1 MTVSA
6 PTVIASRGSARERSP
21 AGSRGSSRGGVR
33 TMPSVLCGPPSQR
46 SGSASEPGEPVSDA
60 GHGQDV
66 SGLRRVWLDLAPEV
80 ADVDVDHPRLDGVLV
95 APDRAEDPLS
105 GEHLAGVRGQ
115 VGEKVELGMGEDDV
129 PIGAGNTPLGRV
141 DDQVSKHQP
150 AVRRLVVAAQLPCLA
165 RVGPDPGEEL
175 AWTERLGDIVVG
187 PDLET
192 EDDIDL
198 VVLGAEDDHRHPV
211 ARAADLPAD
220 VEPGEVG
227 EHEIEHDDVRVED
240 LQAGKRLGRAFSFL
254 HGVAFA
260 LARSTHRPTNQC
272 VVVDNEHPHL
282 LSIHAYSLEVAPR
295 HSGGSQPRSEQRR
308 VGTIRADSN
317 TDRPLRHGLHSQ
329 NWRPAPVQT
338 QGSLRDGGLATL
350 LQSMQ
355 AERATG
361 TLTIDNGGDSCALYF
376 LFGHLFHA
384 SGPGGQGEEV
394 VIDAL
399 AWDDGSF
406 QFDPRAKLPAEETI
420 KASPAELI
428 AASESRHAPAAAA
441 TTGASSW
448 PEASSA
454 YSVPDSSSAPAS
466 RLPAPIEEPA
476 YAIAPAASSEAT
488 ADSYASSSAP
498 EPEPEP
504 APMAEFQPAPLPAPR
519 PLA

>member
-1 MTVSA
+1 M
-6 PTVIASRGSARERSP
+6 
-21 AGSRGSSRGGVR
+21 
-33 TMPSVLCGPPSQR
+33 
-46 SGSASEPGEPVSDA
+46 
-60 GHGQDV
+60 
-66 SGLRRVWLDLAPEV
+66 
-80 ADVDVDHPRLDGVLV
+80 
-95 APDRAEDPLS
+95 
-105 GEHLAGVRGQ
+105 
-115 VGEKVELGMGEDDV
+115 
-129 PIGAGNTPLGRV
+129 
-141 DDQVSKHQP
+141 
-150 AVRRLVVAAQLPCLA
+150 
-165 RVGPDPGEEL
+165 
-175 AWTERLGDIVVG
+175 
-187 PDLET
+187 
-192 EDDIDL
+192 
-198 VVLGAEDDHRHPV
+198 
-211 ARAADLPAD
+211 
-220 VEPGEVG
+220 
-227 EHEIEHDDVRVED
+227 
-240 LQAGKRLGRAFSFL
+240 
-254 HGVAFA
+254 
-260 LARSTHRPTNQC
+260 
-272 VVVDNEHPHL
+272 
-282 LSIHAYSLEVAPR
+282 
-295 HSGGSQPRSEQRR
+295 
-308 VGTIRADSN
+308 
-317 TDRPLRHGLHSQ
+317 
-329 NWRPAPVQT
+329 QT

-454 YSVPDSSSAPAS
+454 YSVPDSYSAPAS
-466 RLPAPIEEPA
+466 SLPAPIEEPA

-504 APMAEFQPAPLPAPR
+504 APMAEFQPAPLPAPEPLSYAPAPAPSMPAASAATTSADR
-519 PLA
+519 PAGTSAGAPSSGVQPVRVYPLPSGRAHYEGLKSAFVDFPRLLRTLRSDRHTGYVNLSGSGYSGVILLNDGQALQALCSNSTAVQGEAAFLQIRRHMDAGDGVIDVIELDAETVTALAQLFTSPYLYSGLLGRFVNLDALLEYLAEERVSGSVVVQTPTESGIILLRDGGILGTYTESQRSLDKATTAVAALATDRQSIIEVKGGDGTIAPIDVDAALNRAY